1 VSKKLELDPALTA
14 KVLNLADHFVMS
26 LEPSFMAQGGDLA
39 FARLYEP
46 LLGQG
51 KGFVVDFEKVDSL
64 DSKRLAAIVI
74 FYKRAVERKIKIVFC
89 GASRSLNE
97 VFMVTRLDRVL
108 TIVPTR
114 DAAIE
119 TISAKTQ

>member
-1 VSKKLELDPALTA
+1 VSKSIDLAPAATA
-14 KVLNLADHFVMS
+14 KVLDKSDHFMIC

-51 KGFVVDFEKVDSL
+51 KAFVVDFEKVDAL

-108 TIVPTR
+108 TIVPSR

-119 TISAKTQ
+119 SLR